1 MKYALER
8 KKIFQ
13 QNGTLRGE
21 NGFRM
26 ELQTKDLFFSSH
38 DCHDLSD
45 AVRGYDFER
54 TGRSVPIRE

>member
-26 ELQTKDLFFSSH
+26 ELQTKDLVFFVH

-45 AVRGYDFER
+45 VVRGYDF
-54 TGRSVPIRE
+54 